1 MTFFG
6 KFLIILN
13 VLAGGAFAYFAMQ
26 NYFGEKGKG
35 NGRQAITASGLR
47 HILVLDG
54 IPLGGGKDDP
64 TTVPADPE
72 AEIPFGVVMA
82 GGFRTTT
89 ISKKL
94 LETYFQAAGDGGA
107 LAPGPTP
114 VPNQIAEVT
123 RVRAKIEELLKKV
136 EKPEDK
142 LPLLSGWLLLQAE
155 TYDERVALQ
164 NLLDTR
170 NRDGS
175 ARFPEQIER
184 NVAELEKR
192 LYAKF
197 SAVLDAPKTADLS
210 FIGAE
215 LPDLATLADDLR
227 KLKADKTA
235 APADIEAKEK
245 EVADAEAKIKERAA
259 KVEESRVASQDEGE
273 RRAKLANLLVHL
285 SVEPAWQK
293 RVMLVVGLRR
303 FVPTIVTQ
311 TERFRDMQSQV
322 AMLIAVDQVGFQST
336 ERNYLRLA
344 IDRTEN
350 AQTQAD
356 LKLKWQ
362 NERDKVKDFVDQR
375 TTQLNTIKAQLKKM
389 KAEVDE
395 LLVKQGNIESGLFD
409 VQREVAITLDEVYQL
424 EAKLRAREREL
435 LGLPHKAADGN

>member
-1 MTFFG
+1 MTLFG

-35 NGRQAITASGLR
+35 NGRQAITAVGLR

-54 IPLGGGKDDP
+54 IPLGGEKDDP
-64 TTVPADPE
+64 TNIPADPE
-72 AEIPFGVVMA
+72 AEIQFKVVMA
-82 GGFRTTT
+82 GGFRTDTV
-89 ISKKL
+89 SKKL
-94 LETYFQAAGDGGA
+94 IETYFQAAGDGGV

-114 VPNQIAEVT
+114 VPNQLAEVT
-123 RVRAKIEELLKKV
+123 RVRAKIDELLKKA

-155 TYDERVALQ
+155 NYDERVALQ
-164 NLLDTR
+164 NLLDTK

-192 LYAKF
+192 LNAKF
-197 SAVLDAPKTADLS
+197 SAVLDQPKTADVK
-210 FIGAE
+210 FTE
-215 LPDLATLADDLR
+215 DPLPDLAALADDLR
-227 KLKADKTA
+227 KLKADKGA
-235 APADIEAKEK
+235 LPADIEAKEK

-259 KVEESRVASQDEGE
+259 KVEESRAAAQDEGE
-273 RRAKLANLLVHL
+273 RRAKLASLLVHL
-285 SVEPAWQK
+285 STEPAWQK

-303 FVPTIVTQ
+303 FVPTIAAQ
-311 TERFRDMQSQV
+311 TERFRDMQTQV
-322 AMLIAVDQVGFQST
+322 EMLTTADQVGYQST

-350 AQTQAD
+350 AQRQAE

-362 NERDKVKDFVDQR
+362 TEKDKVKDLVDQR
-375 TTQLNTIKAQLKKM
+375 TTALNMIKAQLKKI
-389 KAEVDE
+389 KTEVDE
-395 LLVKQGNIESGLFD
+395 LLVKQANIESGLFE
-409 VQREVAITLDEVYQL
+409 VQREVAITLDEVYRL

-435 LGLPHKAADGN
+435 LGLPPKAADGN